1 MAARQRATKPRPLE
15 AALVRLQALA
25 ARGVRPSRMAREV
38 EIIVAEWRA
47 EEADRSA
54 LIKARLDDLHEQLAS
69 GVVDAE
75 EQVSYVDRDEA
86 GAVKQASL
94 TLAALV
100 ATRDAVDEARRGL

>member
-1 MAARQRATKPRPLE
+1 MAARQRATVRPLD
-15 AALVRLQALA
+15 AALMRLQALA

-38 EIIVAEWRA
+38 EIIVAEWQA
-47 EEADRSA
+47 AEADWSA

-69 GVVDAE
+69 GVIDAE

-100 ATRDAVDEARRGL
+100 ATRDAVDQARRGL

>member
-1 MAARQRATKPRPLE
+1 MAARQRAAVRPID
-15 AALVRLQALA
+15 AALMRLQALA

-38 EIIVAEWRA
+38 EIIVAEWQA
-47 EEADRSA
+47 AEADRSA
-54 LIKARLDDLHEQLAS
+54 LIRARLDDLHEQLAS
-69 GVVDAE
+69 GVIDAE

-100 ATRDAVDEARRGL
+100 ATRDAVDQARRGL